1 MADEKKR
8 VAMVEVL
15 RDAVK
20 NCGLSY
26 KELGRRAGVDAAQL
40 TRFVSQGRDL
50 TLAVGSR
57 LCIVLGLELVQTG
70 EVMEQPMDVE
80 AVTSTR
86 RKVRDGSLGSAGD
99 EGGGG
104 ARGQGRRVDLEAKS
118 KKQKRAAKA
127 KQGGASGAN

>member
-1 MADEKKR
+1 MPNENKR

-57 LCIVLGLELVQTG
+57 LCIVLGLELVKTG
-70 EVMEQPMDVE
+70 DVMEEPMDFE

-86 RKVRDGSLGSAGD
+86 QKVRDGSLGVDGA

-104 ARGQGRRVDLEAKS
+104 GESRGQGRRVDLEAKKVKGDRGKGRR
-118 KKQKRAAKA
+118 KK
-127 KQGGASGAN
+127 S

>member
-104 ARGQGRRVDLEAKS
+104 GGGGGGRGQGRRVDLEAKDE
-118 KKQKRAAKA
+118 KGKGRREK
-127 KQGGASGAN
+127 

>member
-1 MADEKKR
+1 MSDEKKR

-26 KELGRRAGVDAAQL
+26 KELGRRAGVDPAQL
-40 TRFVSQGRDL
+40 TRFVAQGRDL

-70 EVMEQPMDVE
+70 EVMEKAMDFE
-80 AVTSTR
+80 EVTSTR
-86 RKVRDGSLGSAGD
+86 RKVRDGNLGEAVD

-104 ARGQGRRVDLEAKS
+104 SRGQGRRVDLEAK
-118 KKQKRAAKA
+118 KA
-127 KQGGASGAN
+127 KEAKGKGRRRG